1 LNLILGFHHHHDSNG
16 MEEAVRKADQQ
27 ETNVTELM
35 ETNGG
40 FRNLTNNGVPRK
52 RGHSITIM
60 MMETKNQI
68 QPFNKEKNKQM

>member
-1 LNLILGFHHHHDSNG
+1 MILGFHHHHDSNG

-35 ETNGG
+35 ETNEG

-52 RGHSITIM
+52 RGHYTMYIKHLYMKYKMYMIDA
-60 MMETKNQI
+60 
-68 QPFNKEKNKQM
+68 